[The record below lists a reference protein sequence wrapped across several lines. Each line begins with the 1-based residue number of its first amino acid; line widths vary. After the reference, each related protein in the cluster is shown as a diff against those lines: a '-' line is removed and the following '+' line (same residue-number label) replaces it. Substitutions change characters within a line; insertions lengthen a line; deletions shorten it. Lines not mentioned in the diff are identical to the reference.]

1 MVIDTH
7 IHPALFAPICEDQER
22 FRRRCDA
29 MNYHLMK
36 PSDMAL
42 LRKQYALA
50 DIGRVVLLPED
61 CSVESGMVEIS
72 NDEIA
77 KLVALDAQFYIGM
90 AAVDP
95 RRPDAV
101 QELERAFAELGLA
114 GLAVNTARLKMYPM
128 DERLVPLYEEF
139 ALLNDYFTIQQYRYG
154 GTITLDVSYIEDES
168 LNHSCLIP
176 RFTLQPLVEN
186 AIFHGIEPKG
196 SAGEVT
202 LRVERDTANGDVL
215 IHLTDDGVGMTPEQ
229 AAKALQEPG
238 PEEAAAK
245 YRHVG
250 MWNVHKRLQY
260 SFGEAYGLSIESEP
274 DIGTTVT
281 IRLPGPDSQK

>member
-128 DERLVPLYEEF
+128 DERLVPLYAANTTSRSSSTPASVWKITRWQSMPARWNSRRWRCAGRRSTS
-139 ALLNDYFTIQQYRYG
+139 ALLI
-154 GTITLDVSYIEDES
+154 
-168 LNHSCLIP
+168 
-176 RFTLQPLVEN
+176 
-186 AIFHGIEPKG
+186 
-196 SAGEVT
+196 SAGRGCRRRRLCCSSIPISTQT
-202 LRVERDTANGDVL
+202 L
-215 IHLTDDGVGMTPEQ
+215 H
-229 AAKALQEPG
+229 
-238 PEEAAAK
+238 
-245 YRHVG
+245 
-250 MWNVHKRLQY
+250 
-260 SFGEAYGLSIESEP
+260 
-274 DIGTTVT
+274 
-281 IRLPGPDSQK
+281 